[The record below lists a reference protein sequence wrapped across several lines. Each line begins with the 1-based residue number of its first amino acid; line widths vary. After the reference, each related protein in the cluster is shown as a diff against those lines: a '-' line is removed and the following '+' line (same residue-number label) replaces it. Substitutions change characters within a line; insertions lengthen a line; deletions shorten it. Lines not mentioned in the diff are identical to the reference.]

1 MKDLKSSCGPVE
13 IVSSFL
19 NYENKVVLTFGC
31 RGYLVTLSSAFVTF
45 TGMMSFFNKALYLGA
60 DGSMIFLLKAQILS
74 HPITT
79 FAFEAP

>member
-1 MKDLKSSCGPVE
+1 MTDRKSSCGPVE

-19 NYENKVVLTFGC
+19 YENKVVLTFGC
-31 RGYLVTLSSAFVTF
+31 RGYLETLSSAFVTF